1 MTRTRTEK
9 QFSPKDSREYE
20 CVFNHLWFGE
30 KDGQRAKLD
39 ECKRACQ
46 RVSYVFFFIYLLQS
60 HSVCKKRRRQKGTLL
75 SFLAM
80 H

>member
-39 ECKRACQ
+39 ECKK
-46 RVSYVFFFIYLLQS
+46 S
-60 HSVCKKRRRQKGTLL
+60 RRERSMIEGTVRKE
-75 SFLAM
+75 
-80 H
+80 